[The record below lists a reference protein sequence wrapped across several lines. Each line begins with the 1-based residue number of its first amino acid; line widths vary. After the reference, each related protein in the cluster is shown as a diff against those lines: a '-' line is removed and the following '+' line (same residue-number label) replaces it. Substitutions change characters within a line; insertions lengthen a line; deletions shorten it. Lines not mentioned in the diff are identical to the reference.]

1 MLDPACGSGNFL
13 YLALQALKDLEHQ
26 VQFEAEALGFP
37 RQFSCIVGPAN
48 VKGIEINPYAAE
60 LARVSVWI
68 GEIQWMRRNG
78 YSEAHDP
85 ILKPLGTIDRRHA
98 APETRKAVY
107 MYALEPAWRDTLQ
120 APAPGVLPLA
130 VGDGLDAASWAGHEF
145 GGARLGDARLSAR
158 LVLSAEQMAESPM
171 RAITGAANAV
181 RALVKGHYRLIDQP
195 AESAV
200 TVENILAPH
209 RERTLRRMRAHDT
222 VLCIQDGTRLN
233 FTRRSQTRGLGTI
246 GSNQTGAAARGLDL
260 HTTLAVNPDGVA
272 LGVLRAAFDA
282 PEPPTP
288 EEKGQPKPREER
300 KSFRWVEGLRD
311 CAAAAEQLGETRVVC
326 TMDREADFLDLFI
339 ERRTHAPQVELLVRA
354 KVDRVLGQ
362 QKTAD
367 GQTVSRRL
375 FDEVRNA
382 PARGAAM
389 VEVRRLSARVKASK
403 QPPKDGRAARVAEV
417 TLRYQPVALPCP
429 GTEPVELFV
438 VHAREQQAPPAVEPL
453 EWFVLTTLRVTSAD
467 DATRILGWYALR
479 WRIEEYFRVLHP
491 TRCHGLRFR
500 TAGSI
505 RMILQV
511 QPPRSGARAG
521 LACFIEVL
529 RLANVP
535 IAHCR
540 KRQ

>member
-1 MLDPACGSGNFL
+1 MYHVKHNSVTGPRPRDGRTILTSPWAGEV
-13 YLALQALKDLEHQ
+13 QA
-26 VQFEAEALGFP
+26 
-37 RQFSCIVGPAN
+37 
-48 VKGIEINPYAAE
+48 
-60 LARVSVWI
+60 
-68 GEIQWMRRNG
+68 
-78 YSEAHDP
+78 
-85 ILKPLGTIDRRHA
+85 
-98 APETRKAVY
+98 
-107 MYALEPAWRDTLQ
+107 
-120 APAPGVLPLA
+120 VLRA
-130 VGDGLDAASWAGHEF
+130 GLDLRDRCNAGALSEH
-145 GGARLGDARLSAR
+145 GMATARGRLTARLGR
-158 LVLSAEQMAESPM
+158 LVDAPPPLDDTERFAGHLATEFPAVFLFLWDPSLDATNWRAEQ
-171 RAITGAANAV
+171 AIRPAV
-181 RALVKGHYRLIDQP
+181 V
-195 AESAV
+195 
-200 TVENILAPH
+200 
-209 RERTLRRMRAHDT
+209 M
-222 VLCIQDGTRLN
+222 
-233 FTRRSQTRGLGTI
+233 
-246 GSNQTGAAARGLDL
+246 
-260 HTTLAVNPDGVA
+260 AVNPDGVA

-535 IAHCR
+535 NRPLSETAIDPTGKSPRELDAGAR
-540 KRQ
+540 PRSRQPCAGVNVSRSPGPSTYSAEATFGGQRSPRLKVTASKGRMRTGASSCAVAISTHSPSRSAKASRVRSAGSTSHR